1 MKKKK
6 KVIKT
11 AIAAVCVVAAGL
23 GGLKA
28 YTSYTQVQESLA
40 FVNPLMAENVEAL
53 AFIDTRTG
61 SSYKTK
67 KARIVKHS
75 AKLMITKITVTGN
88 GRCRLRVGALV
99 TKNEIDIEVAA
110 GVKIEWKAVKAYSI
124 ECPSNPDANCICSAT
139 GGWEAVLDESSL
151 PRQGV
156 FTCN

>member
-40 FVNPLMAENVEAL
+40 FVNPLMAENIEAL
-53 AFIDTRTG
+53 ALVDTRTG
-61 SSYKTK
+61 SSNKTQ

-75 AKLMITKITVTGN
+75 AKLMITDIKVTGK
-88 GRCRLRVGALV
+88 GRCRLKIGALV
-99 TKNEIDIEVAA
+99 TKNEIDVELAA
-110 GVKIEWKAVKAYSI
+110 GVQIQWKAVKAYSI
-124 ECPSNPDANCICSAT
+124 ECPFNRDANCICSAT
-139 GGWEAVLDESSL
+139 GGWEAVLDGSSL
-151 PRQGV
+151 PKQGA